1 MRARILSLAILLV
14 ACLATTVAYAMQD
27 DIDQALTI
35 LERFQGIPETSIP
48 PAVMRDARGLA
59 ILTITKAGFI
69 FSARGGTGIV
79 VARTENGWSGPSGIG
94 TGGIGFGF
102 QAGAQVSEFVI
113 VLNTNEAVN
122 AFSKGGNVTLG
133 GALSVAAGPV
143 GRTIEAGV
151 AISAAMYSYSLS
163 QGVFAGVS
171 LEATVIG
178 TRDEA
183 NEEYYSKLV
192 KAKDILA
199 GKETPPDGAQKLLQE
214 LSKY

>member
-143 GRTIEAGV
+143 GRTVEAGV
-151 AISAAMYSYSLS
+151 AISAAMYSYILR
-163 QGVFAGVS
+163 QGVLAGVS
-171 LEATVIG
+171 LDATVIG
-178 TRDEA
+178 TRNEA
-183 NEEYYSKLV
+183 NEKYYGKLV